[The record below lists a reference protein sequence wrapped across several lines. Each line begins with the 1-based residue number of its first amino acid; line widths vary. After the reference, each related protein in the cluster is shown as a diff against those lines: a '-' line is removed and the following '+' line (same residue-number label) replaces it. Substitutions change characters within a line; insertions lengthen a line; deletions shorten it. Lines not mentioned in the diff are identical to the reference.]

1 MAQQMKTSQGLVLRA
16 GGARKSGA
24 ERILRC
30 NYCKMEAPISQGGH
44 MIRNHKGEIVC
55 PMLLEKERNQKQRK
69 LQKQQKQSAPRQ
81 ANTVRFSAQFRKME
95 TETQQVLKKAI
106 AAPAAPLKTS
116 SRFAALIG
124 DDSDDEN
131 DCGTGL
137 VLKVA
142 AAPKVTGAWS
152 RVSKSQVRSVAAPVA
167 VTAPAPA
174 AAPVAVA
181 APARVVPAPPKK
193 KSVTFNI
200 ENDFDDDVVAE
211 EKPAQ
216 VVEKSTVDFQSFL
229 GDVADCWDDEMENDA
244 NDGDAVAGGAA
255 VAVAVADDAW

>member
-1 MAQQMKTSQGLVLRA
+1 MKTSQGLVLRA

-69 LQKQQKQSAPRQ
+69 LQKEQKQPAPRQ

-95 TETQQVLKKAI
+95 TESQQVLKKAI

-116 SRFAALIG
+116 SRFAALVG

-142 AAPKVTGAWS
+142 SAPKVTGAWS

-167 VTAPAPA
+167 VIAPAPA
-174 AAPVAVA
+174 AAPVTVA

-244 NDGDAVAGGAA
+244 NDGDAVSGGAA

>member
-1 MAQQMKTSQGLVLRA
+1 MKTSQGLVLRA

-69 LQKQQKQSAPRQ
+69 LQKEQKQPAPRQ

-95 TETQQVLKKAI
+95 TETQQVPKKAI

-131 DCGTGL
+131 DYGTGL

-142 AAPKVTGAWS
+142 PAPKVTGAWS
-152 RVSKSQVRSVAAPVA
+152 RVSKSQVRSVA
-167 VTAPAPA
+167 APAPA

-244 NDGDAVAGGAA
+244 NEGDVAAEDAA
-255 VAVAVADDAW
+255 VTAVWVASVDAW

>member
-1 MAQQMKTSQGLVLRA
+1 MKTSQGLVLRA

-69 LQKQQKQSAPRQ
+69 LQKEQKQSAHRQ

-95 TETQQVLKKAI
+95 TETQQVLKKTI

-167 VTAPAPA
+167 V
-174 AAPVAVA
+174 A

-216 VVEKSTVDFQSFL
+216 VAEKSTVDFQSFL

>member
-1 MAQQMKTSQGLVLRA
+1 MKTSQGLVLRA

-69 LQKQQKQSAPRQ
+69 LQKEQKQPAPRQ

-95 TETQQVLKKAI
+95 TETQQVPKKAI

-116 SRFAALIG
+116 SRFSALIG

-131 DCGTGL
+131 DYGTGL

-152 RVSKSQVRSVAAPVA
+152 RVSKSQVRSVAAP
-167 VTAPAPA
+167 AP
-174 AAPVAVA
+174 APVAVA
-181 APARVVPAPPKK
+181 TPARVVPVPPKK

-244 NDGDAVAGGAA
+244 NDGDAVSGGLD
-255 VAVAVADDAW
+255 VASDAW

>member
-1 MAQQMKTSQGLVLRA
+1 MKSSQGLVLRV

-24 ERILRC
+24 ERILCC

-55 PMLLEKERNQKQRK
+55 PMLLEKERNQKQHK
-69 LQKQQKQSAPRQ
+69 EQKQQKQQAPRQ
-81 ANTVRFSAQFRKME
+81 ANTVRFSSLFQEME
-95 TETQQVLKKAI
+95 TETQRLPKKAI

-116 SRFAALIG
+116 SRFAALAG

-131 DCGTGL
+131 DYGAAAGTGL

-142 AAPKVTGAWS
+142 SAPKITGAWS
-152 RVSKSQVRSVAAPVA
+152 RVSKSQVRSVAAPAPVA
-167 VTAPAPA
+167 VAQ
-174 AAPVAVA
+174 VAVA

-200 ENDFDDDVVAE
+200 ENDFDDDLVAE
-211 EKPAQ
+211 EKPAE
-216 VVEKSTVDFQSFL
+216 VEEKSTVDFQSFL
-229 GDVADCWDDEMENDA
+229 GDVADCWDDEMEND
-244 NDGDAVAGGAA
+244 
-255 VAVAVADDAW
+255 VAVASDAW